1 MNRTKGGAK
10 RLSDHLKP
18 LAKFP
23 RDPAPRS
30 FHQPVLALTHDVK
43 PGEEPDYIPR
53 LTRVLRLSTATGYRL
68 TVPGAAH
75 LTFTDA
81 PLYLPPLP
89 ALVGS
94 LGRTAGP
101 RLTAAATAAFLDAT
115 LRGKPGDLAAALS
128 RYGHLTVQ

>member
-10 RLSDHLKP
+10 RLSDLLKP
-18 LAKFP
+18 VAKFP

-30 FHQPVLALTHDVK
+30 FHQPVLTLTHDVK

-75 LTFTDA
+75 LTFTEA

-94 LGRTAGP
+94 LGRTAGRGSP
-101 RLTAAATAAFLDAT
+101 RRPPPPSWTPHSAASLATWPRPYPGTAT
-115 LRGKPGDLAAALS
+115 
-128 RYGHLTVQ
+128 